1 MNRKR
6 CFPFVLLC
14 LAFLGSFFVA
24 CHKDPESGRMLSG
37 YQIELR
43 SGDGQT
49 DTIGNTLKKEI
60 VFKVSKNNSTTF
72 TGFVQIET
80 SDCDEQ
86 PRKVEYPI
94 ERRIYPRAM
103 KCSFLIRGN

>member
-60 VFKVSKNNSTTF
+60 VFKVSKNNSATF

-86 PRKVEYPI
+86 PRKVDYPI
-94 ERRIYPRAM
+94 ERRIYPPGYEM
-103 KCSFLIRGN
+103 